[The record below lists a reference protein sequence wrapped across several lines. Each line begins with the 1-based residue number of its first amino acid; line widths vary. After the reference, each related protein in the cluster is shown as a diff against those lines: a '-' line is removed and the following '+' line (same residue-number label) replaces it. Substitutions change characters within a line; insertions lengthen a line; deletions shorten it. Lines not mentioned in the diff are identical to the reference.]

1 MNKNELTQATK
12 PTRTRL
18 IRAVTTSTA
27 IETRQESRRVEE
39 KMKSKRENFG
49 NLKLAV

>member
-1 MNKNELTQATK
+1 MNKNELTRATK

>member
-12 PTRTRL
+12 PTCTQL

-27 IETRQESRRVEE
+27 IETRQESRRLEE
-39 KMKSKRENFG
+39 KMKSKREKFG
-49 NLKLAV
+49 HLKLAV

>member
-1 MNKNELTQATK
+1 MNKNELTQVTK
-12 PTRTRL
+12 PTRTQL

-27 IETRQESRRVEE
+27 IETRQESRRLEE
-39 KMKSKRENFG
+39 KMTSKREKFG